1 MNLKSQIKI
10 DVYESLKEQIDLNE
24 IIVENPKDYTLG
36 DYAIPCFVFA
46 KKLKKSPSEIAN
58 YIKENINNNCYEKLE
73 IVNGYL
79 NIFIKKRVLIEYV
92 IDKIIKEKDN
102 YGNNNIGENLN
113 IVIDYSSPNIAKPF
127 SVGHL
132 RTTVIGNSLKNI
144 IIKNGYNVIGINHL
158 GDWGTQF
165 GKLIYAYKN
174 WGDEKKVKENPI
186 FELTELYV
194 KFHEEALK
202 NPLLEEEA
210 RKYFKALEDGD
221 EEALILWKWFVDE
234 SLKEFKKTYQLLGIG
249 EFDYYTGESFFNDKM
264 QDVIDE
270 LKAQN
275 LLKISEGATIVDL
288 DDLPPALITKSD
300 GATLYITRDL
310 ATALYRKKIF
320 DFAEALYVVGREQTL
335 HFKQLKS
342 VLNKMGCDFEKNIHH
357 ISFGMV
363 LQDGKKMSTRK
374 GRNVRLHDVLLEAIE
389 MAKKHISQNRDVDI
403 IKVSHQVGIGAVIFN
418 DLKNY
423 RTHDIEFVLNDILNF
438 NGETGPYIQYTYAR
452 IMSLLKKKENINID
466 YNKIIIDEFIWNLIF
481 KLYEFPEI
489 VIKAKEDYDP
499 SLIAKYSMSL
509 AQDFNKFYANEK
521 IIDDNINNKAFKL
534 LVCETVSIVLKE
546 SFRLLGIEMPD
557 KM

>member
-10 DVYESLKEQIDLNE
+10 DVYEILKEQIDLNE
-24 IIVENPKDYTLG
+24 IIIENPKDHTLG

-46 KKLKKSPSEIAN
+46 KKIKKSPSEIAN
-58 YIKENINNNCYEKLE
+58 YIKENINNNYYEKLE

-202 NPLLEEEA
+202 SSLLEEDA

-234 SLKEFKKTYQLLGIG
+234 SLKEFKKTYKLLGIG

-270 LKAQN
+270 LKTQN

-310 ATALYRKKIF
+310 ATALYRKKTF
-320 DFAEALYVVGREQTL
+320 DFAEALYVVGHEQTL

-403 IKVSHQVGIGAVIFN
+403 VKVSHQVGIGAVIYN

-423 RTHDIEFVLNDILNF
+423 RTNDIEFVLNDILNF

-452 IMSLLKKKENINID
+452 IMSLLQKKENINID
-466 YNKIIIDEFIWNLIF
+466 YNNIIIDEFVWNLIF

-521 IIDDNINNKAFKL
+521 IIDDNINNRVFKL